1 MRITHLITRLIV
13 GGAQENTIQTV
24 LGLRAKSQWQ
34 PVELVSGPT
43 DPTLP
48 EGSLEPLFDEVP
60 NALSIEPNL
69 VREVSP
75 FKDALAFEAL
85 YRRFKR
91 DRPDVVHT
99 HSGKAG
105 ILGRLAARRAGVPC
119 IIHTIHGPSFGEF
132 QGSFSN
138 LCFKAAEKIA
148 GACTDHFIG
157 VAQAMCRQY
166 LAAGIGTP
174 ERYSTIPSGFDL
186 KPFLHSHL
194 SKELRHKLGLEEGD
208 FVIGKVARLFDL
220 KGHKELFEVLPELIE
235 KIPQAKLLL
244 VGGGPLRDAFE
255 HQLHAMGLRHR
266 VVFTGLVSP
275 EEVAPLMGAMDVLV
289 HLSFREGLPRALP
302 QAMAAGKPVIAY
314 PLDGA
319 PEVCLPGQ
327 TGYLVPPGDPSA
339 LLKALV
345 ELAANPETQKTL
357 GQRGRQWVQERFST
371 ESMVESIHQL
381 YGRLLHS
388 ARP

>member
-24 LGLRAKSQWQ
+24 LGLRAKSQWEQ
-34 PVELVSGPT
+34 VELVSGPT

-132 QGSFSN
+132 QGSLSN
-138 LCFKAAEKIA
+138 LCFTAAEKIA

-157 VAQAMCRQY
+157 VAQAMCSQ
-166 LAAGIGTP
+166 
-174 ERYSTIPSGFDL
+174 
-186 KPFLHSHL
+186 
-194 SKELRHKLGLEEGD
+194 
-208 FVIGKVARLFDL
+208 
-220 KGHKELFEVLPELIE
+220 
-235 KIPQAKLLL
+235 
-244 VGGGPLRDAFE
+244 
-255 HQLHAMGLRHR
+255 
-266 VVFTGLVSP
+266 
-275 EEVAPLMGAMDVLV
+275 
-289 HLSFREGLPRALP
+289 
-302 QAMAAGKPVIAY
+302 
-314 PLDGA
+314 
-319 PEVCLPGQ
+319 
-327 TGYLVPPGDPSA
+327 
-339 LLKALV
+339 
-345 ELAANPETQKTL
+345 
-357 GQRGRQWVQERFST
+357 
-371 ESMVESIHQL
+371 
-381 YGRLLHS
+381 
-388 ARP
+388 

>member
-1 MRITHLITRLIV
+1 M
-13 GGAQENTIQTV
+13 
-24 LGLRAKSQWQ
+24 
-34 PVELVSGPT
+34 
-43 DPTLP
+43 
-48 EGSLEPLFDEVP
+48 
-60 NALSIEPNL
+60 
-69 VREVSP
+69 
-75 FKDALAFEAL
+75 
-85 YRRFKR
+85 
-91 DRPDVVHT
+91 
-99 HSGKAG
+99 KA
-105 ILGRLAARRAGVPC
+105 
-119 IIHTIHGPSFGEF
+119 
-132 QGSFSN
+132 
-138 LCFKAAEKIA
+138 
-148 GACTDHFIG
+148 
-157 VAQAMCRQY
+157 
-166 LAAGIGTP
+166 
-174 ERYSTIPSGFDL
+174 
-186 KPFLHSHL
+186 
-194 SKELRHKLGLEEGD
+194 
-208 FVIGKVARLFDL
+208 
-220 KGHKELFEVLPELIE
+220 HKELFEVLPELVE

-255 HQLHAMGLRHR
+255 HQLHTMGLRHR

-275 EEVAPLMGAMDVLV
+275 EEVAPLVGAMDVLV

-345 ELAANPETQKTL
+345 ELAANPETQKNL
-357 GQRGRQWVQERFST
+357 GQQGRQWVQERFST